1 MAQITIEQAN
11 KGINK
16 TLAGKTI
23 KSARYMTEKEMNDF
37 MWYERGIVIEFT
49 DGSFMIP
56 QQDNEGNGA
65 GALWMLD
72 NKDGAHNETLIGT
85 W

>member
-1 MAQITIEQAN
+1 
-11 KGINK
+11 
-16 TLAGKTI
+16 
-23 KSARYMTEKEMNDF
+23 